1 MYVLWA
7 NIIIIYVHTCVIL
20 FLVVIVLLSLVPTT
34 GQSGSVIV
42 FTGNFPPSHGDNSTV
57 VGVQIGGIPADV
69 LVIPTSSQSFMLVV
83 RVGPSQ
89 TAISDANVIVM
100 SNYSSFPVPAASFTY
115 TAPGNITMVT
125 PSQGQAGTRVVITGV
140 NLNVSSH
147 TLVQVLLAGNE
158 AIIVSNNDTTI
169 VCMVMSGSSGSGSVI
184 LNYTRD
190 VDGVIYNGPTVVRNN
205 SWVQLADG
213 VINRIVP
220 STAAVNQTVFACGDN
235 LLGGGNQIVSVA
247 IGSVNALQFSST
259 NFTLANLTCINIT
272 LPFGLTGSLPIT
284 LTADTGAVIRSIVN
298 VSIASITSVSRESG
312 QYGTRVNISGVEL
325 FRTLSSTTVMLAGV
339 DASIE
344 SNDTTSRTWIVV
356 RAGRPPLLSRINITE
371 NCTTLE
377 NCTSMINVTSNCSDV
392 NCSVSSS
399 INATFLTE
407 SCLTN
412 CFGQNVSM
420 CFTACSVNGI
430 LNQTCF
436 LQCDNSTA
444 ITDNSTRC
452 FTACTMPCCVNVT
465 TVTCENVTTC
475 VNVSTTE
482 MFEGSFSGQVAIVT
496 EELGLTFNL
505 TNSSVLWTYNISGRI
520 ETVTPSFGQLG
531 TRVALN
537 GTNLFGYG
545 TSLQQIL
552 INGTMA
558 TIVSNTSTAV
568 VFTAPNISN
577 GSSNIVVDIEL
588 TSDSGAIVESIGGF
602 QYLPAGMI
610 ITLVPAAGQL
620 GTYGKM

>member
-1 MYVLWA
+1 MCIRVL
-7 NIIIIYVHTCVIL
+7 L
-20 FLVVIVLLSLVPTT
+20 FLVEIIFSSLVPLV

-42 FTGNFPPSHGDNSTV
+42 FTGSFPPRNGDNSTV
-57 VGVQIGGIPADV
+57 IGVQIGGIPADV
-69 LVIPTSSQSFMLVV
+69 LVVPTMISLMLVV

-89 TAISDANVIVM
+89 TAISNANVTVM
-100 SNYSSFPVPAASFTY
+100 SNYSSFPLPMAASFTY

-125 PSQGQAGTRVVITGV
+125 PSEGQAGTRVVITGV
-140 NLNVSSH
+140 NLIVPSH

-158 AIIVSNNDTTI
+158 ATIVSNNDTTI
-169 VCMVMSGSSGSGSVI
+169 VCTVMSGSSGSGSVV
-184 LNYTRD
+184 LNYTRA
-190 VDGVIYNGPTVVRNN
+190 VSGVTYNGPTVVRNN
-205 SWVQLADG
+205 AWVQLADG
-213 VINRIVP
+213 VINRIIP
-220 STAAVNQTVFACGDN
+220 STAPVNQTIFACGEN
-235 LLGGGNQIVSVA
+235 LLGGGSEIVSVVV
-247 IGSVNALQFSST
+247 GSVNATQFSNTTFSLA
-259 NFTLANLTCINIT
+259 NFTCVNIT
-272 LPFGLTGSLPIT
+272 LPLGLIGSLPIN
-284 LTADTGAVIRSIVN
+284 LTADTGAIIRSIVN
-298 VSIASITSVSRESG
+298 INIASITSVSRQSG

-325 FRTLSSTTVMLAGV
+325 FRNLSSTTVMLAGV
-339 DASIE
+339 EASIE
-344 SNDTTSRTWIVV
+344 SNDSTSRSWIVV

-371 NCTTLE
+371 NCTTQE
-377 NCTSMINVTSNCSDV
+377 ICTSMINVTSNCPNID
-392 NCSVSSS
+392 CSVSSS
-399 INATFLTE
+399 VNETFLTE

-420 CFTACSVNGI
+420 CFTACSMNGT

-436 LQCDNSTA
+436 LQCDNSTG
-444 ITDNSTRC
+444 ITSNSTTC
-452 FTACTMPCCVNVT
+452 FANCSMPCCVNVT

-505 TNSSVLWTYNISGRI
+505 TNSSVLWTYNISGSI

-531 TRVALN
+531 TRVTLN

-558 TIVSNTSTAV
+558 TILSNTSTNV
-568 VFTAPNISN
+568 VFAAPNISN
-577 GSSNIVVDIEL
+577 GFSNVVVDIEL

-610 ITLVPAAGQL
+610 MTLVPAAGQL
-620 GTYGKM
+620 GTYGRL